1 MRVGF
6 VGLGLMGSGVARN
19 ILGAGH
25 DLVVWNRSPEKTAAL
40 AAAGA
45 AVAPSLADACQGRE
59 VVGTMVADDDALVEV
74 VSTDGGIRDA
84 LARGA
89 IHLLMGTH
97 GVGAVRRVAAL
108 HDEAGQVLV
117 AAPVLGRPE
126 VAAAGKLGII
136 AAGPPAAVAQCA
148 PLFEAVGR
156 RTFDAGVDP
165 LAATV
170 IKLANNFTLGCAIEA
185 MAEAFSLTR
194 GYGVAPEIL
203 HEVLTEGLFAG
214 SPAYA
219 GYGQAMVEDRYE
231 PPGMRAVL
239 ALKDVGLVLAAAESA
254 GVALPSALVNRDTL
268 AAAVAD
274 GDGERDWAVVART
287 RARAAAATPSNSLK
301 REGTVVTGVDFVS
314 VPTRD
319 FAAAMEFYGT
329 TLGLPCT
336 SRYGRMPGAE
346 FETGNLTLQ
355 VIESEAFGLEF
366 RPLNHPIALHVENV
380 EAARAGLESRGVTFT
395 NDTLDSGVC
404 HMAFFRD
411 PDGNALMLHHR
422 YAPRGKPEAS

>member
-19 ILGAGH
+19 ILEAGH

-45 AVAPSLADACQGRE
+45 TVAPSLAAACQWRE
-59 VVGTMVADDDALVEV
+59 VVATMVADDDALVEV
-74 VSTDGGIRDA
+74 VATDGGIRDG
-84 LARGA
+84 LAPGA

-97 GVGAVRRVAAL
+97 GVDAVRRVAAL

-126 VAAAGKLGII
+126 VAAAGKLGIL

-156 RTFDAGVDP
+156 RTFDAGADP

-185 MAEAFSLTR
+185 MAEAYSLTR
-194 GYGVAPEIL
+194 GYGVSPEIL
-203 HEVLTEGLFAG
+203 QEVLTEGLFAG

-239 ALKDVGLVLAAAESA
+239 ALKDVGLVLAAARSA

-268 AAAVAD
+268 AAAVAE

-287 RARAAAATPSNSLK
+287 RAHATVDTR
-301 REGTVVTGVDFVS
+301 REGAVVAGVDFVS

-319 FAAAMEFYGT
+319 FEAAMEFYGT
-329 TLGLPCT
+329 TLGLPCS

-355 VIESEAFGLEF
+355 VLESEAFGLEF
-366 RPLNHPIALHVENV
+366 RPINHPIALHVENV
-380 EAARAGLESRGVTFT
+380 EAARAELESRGVSFGD
-395 NDTLDSGVC
+395 DTLDSGVC

-411 PDGNALMLHHR
+411 PDENALMLHHR
-422 YAPRGKPEAS
+422 YAPRARTG